1 MQDAASDTGV
11 TAGHR
16 YGNQQAT
23 EAKMEAPC
31 TDFVATLRDGREV
44 RVRPMVASDDAEIL
58 QAFGRLSAD
67 ARYMRFMR
75 VVREVDEDRLRE
87 TLASFPERGF
97 GIVATVPAADSF
109 DIVGSA
115 ILVIENDPSICEFAI
130 TILPEYGGVGL
141 GRTLLSTLIATSKR
155 RGLEQMEG
163 FVLALNQPMLKLA
176 SRLGFSIA
184 RDPDDASVCNC
195 RLSLG

>member
-1 MQDAASDTGV
+1 
-11 TAGHR
+11 
-16 YGNQQAT
+16 
-23 EAKMEAPC
+23 MEAAFM
-31 TDFVATLRDGREV
+31 DFDATLRDGRGVHV
-44 RVRPMVASDDAEIL
+44 RAMSGSDDAEIL
-58 QAFGRLSAD
+58 QAFDHLGAD

-75 VVREVDEDRLRE
+75 VVREVDQDRLRK

-97 GIVATVPAADSF
+97 GIVATVPALDGF

-141 GRTLLSTLIATSKR
+141 GRTLLSALIATTKR
-155 RGLEQMEG
+155 RGLREMTG
-163 FVLALNQPMLKLA
+163 FVLAVNQPMLRLA